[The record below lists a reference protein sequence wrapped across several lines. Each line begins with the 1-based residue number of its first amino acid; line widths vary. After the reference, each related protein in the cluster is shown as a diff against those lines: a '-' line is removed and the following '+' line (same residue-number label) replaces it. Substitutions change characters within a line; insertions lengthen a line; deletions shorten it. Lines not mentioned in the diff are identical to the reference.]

1 MIRKID
7 NYLATLIIATAG
19 IDRINIGATITD
31 SFLMT
36 PFLVLSIIYLI
47 TRIIFFTKSINM
59 GWLLKN
65 QIFLISFLIFI
76 ITLITSSIFSSDI
89 LTSSKRLV
97 LINLIL
103 VSFILML
110 SSIKHEHLDQ
120 ILFNASVL
128 GSLIFLTFNFLLL
141 LSWIN
146 IIALES
152 PFLNLEPDTIAYYVP
167 RLGGFSNDVNRAGFI
182 LSFFTY
188 ILWISKKNDLQI
200 NILIITNIFMIM
212 STLSRSTYLF
222 LFVLTI
228 SYILMFQKHLINIKM
243 IFFILLP
250 LLSLFMLTIRLDSLN
265 IIQLDEVLEERFS
278 FNNISNSGSAAIH
291 IALIKQGFN
300 LAISNLK
307 IFILGVGHGVSY
319 LFTTGYYW
327 SGSKYGNFHSQYIS
341 VFAEN
346 GFLSL
351 ISFIIFSVLFPLLS
365 SRKNIFLPILIG
377 LFFFNIFYQL
387 SSEPLYWFAILL
399 YYKKFDKVSNRSYT
413 LSLNN

>member
-97 LINLIL
+97 LINFIL

-128 GSLIFLTFNFLLL
+128 GSLVFLTFN
-141 LSWIN
+141 
-146 IIALES
+146 
-152 PFLNLEPDTIAYYVP
+152 
-167 RLGGFSNDVNRAGFI
+167 
-182 LSFFTY
+182 
-188 ILWISKKNDLQI
+188 
-200 NILIITNIFMIM
+200 
-212 STLSRSTYLF
+212 
-222 LFVLTI
+222 
-228 SYILMFQKHLINIKM
+228 
-243 IFFILLP
+243 
-250 LLSLFMLTIRLDSLN
+250 
-265 IIQLDEVLEERFS
+265 
-278 FNNISNSGSAAIH
+278 
-291 IALIKQGFN
+291 
-300 LAISNLK
+300 
-307 IFILGVGHGVSY
+307 
-319 LFTTGYYW
+319 
-327 SGSKYGNFHSQYIS
+327 
-341 VFAEN
+341 
-346 GFLSL
+346 
-351 ISFIIFSVLFPLLS
+351 
-365 SRKNIFLPILIG
+365 
-377 LFFFNIFYQL
+377 
-387 SSEPLYWFAILL
+387 
-399 YYKKFDKVSNRSYT
+399 
-413 LSLNN
+413 

>member
-1 MIRKID
+1 
-7 NYLATLIIATAG
+7 
-19 IDRINIGATITD
+19 
-31 SFLMT
+31 
-36 PFLVLSIIYLI
+36 
-47 TRIIFFTKSINM
+47 M

-97 LINLIL
+97 LINFIL

-128 GSLIFLTFNFLLL
+128 GSLVFLTFNFLLL

-243 IFFILLP
+243 IFEHN
-250 LLSLFMLTIRLDSLN
+250 LD
-265 IIQLDEVLEERFS
+265 F
-278 FNNISNSGSAAIH
+278 
-291 IALIKQGFN
+291 
-300 LAISNLK
+300 
-307 IFILGVGHGVSY
+307 
-319 LFTTGYYW
+319 
-327 SGSKYGNFHSQYIS
+327 
-341 VFAEN
+341 
-346 GFLSL
+346 
-351 ISFIIFSVLFPLLS
+351 
-365 SRKNIFLPILIG
+365 
-377 LFFFNIFYQL
+377 
-387 SSEPLYWFAILL
+387 
-399 YYKKFDKVSNRSYT
+399 
-413 LSLNN
+413 

>member
-7 NYLATLIIATAG
+7 NYLATLIIATAC
-19 IDRINIGATITD
+19 IYRINIGATITD

-89 LTSSKRLV
+89 STSSKRLV

-128 GSLIFLTFNFLLL
+128 GSLVFLTFNFLLL

-222 LFVLTI
+222 LFV
-228 SYILMFQKHLINIKM
+228 
-243 IFFILLP
+243 
-250 LLSLFMLTIRLDSLN
+250 
-265 IIQLDEVLEERFS
+265 
-278 FNNISNSGSAAIH
+278 
-291 IALIKQGFN
+291 
-300 LAISNLK
+300 
-307 IFILGVGHGVSY
+307 
-319 LFTTGYYW
+319 
-327 SGSKYGNFHSQYIS
+327 
-341 VFAEN
+341 FA
-346 GFLSL
+346 
-351 ISFIIFSVLFPLLS
+351 
-365 SRKNIFLPILIG
+365 
-377 LFFFNIFYQL
+377 
-387 SSEPLYWFAILL
+387 
-399 YYKKFDKVSNRSYT
+399 
-413 LSLNN
+413 

>member
-36 PFLVLSIIYLI
+36 PFLVLSIIYLS
-47 TRIIFFTKSINM
+47 TRIIFFSKSIHM

-97 LINLIL
+97 LINFIL

-128 GSLIFLTFNFLLL
+128 GSLVFLTFNFLLL

-222 LFVLTI
+222 LFILTI

-341 VFAEN
+341 IFAEN

-399 YYKKFDKVSNRSYT
+399 YYKKLDKVSNRSYT

>member
-1 MIRKID
+1 MFRKYD

-19 IDRINIGATITD
+19 MDRINIGASITD

-36 PFLVLSIIYLI
+36 PFLVLSIIYLS
-47 TRIIFFTKSINM
+47 TRVIFFSKSINL
-59 GWLLKN
+59 GWFLNN

-76 ITLITSSIFSSDI
+76 ITLISSSIFSSDI

-103 VSFILML
+103 VIFILML
-110 SSIKHEHLDQ
+110 SSIRNEHLDQ
-120 ILFNASVL
+120 ILFNSSVL
-128 GSLIFLTFNFLLL
+128 GSLIFLSFNFLLL
-141 LSWIN
+141 LSWIK
-146 IIALES
+146 IIVIDS
-152 PFLNLEPDTIAYYVP
+152 PFLNLDPDTIAYYVP

-188 ILWISKKNDLQI
+188 ILWISKKNKLYI
-200 NILIITNIFMIM
+200 NILIITNIFMII

-222 LFVLTI
+222 LIVLTI

-243 IFFILLP
+243 VFFILLP
-250 LLSLFMLTIRLDSLN
+250 LLSLFVLTIKLDSLN
-265 IIQLDEVLEERFS
+265 IIQLDEVIEERFS
-278 FNNISNSGSAAIH
+278 LKNISNSGSAAIH

-300 LAISNLK
+300 LAISKFK
-307 IFILGVGHGVSY
+307 IFILGVGHGASY

-341 VFAEN
+341 IFAEN
-346 GFLSL
+346 GFFSL
-351 ISFIIFSVLFPLLS
+351 ISFIVFSILFPLLS
-365 SRKNIFLPILIG
+365 KNKNVFLPILIG

-387 SSEPLYWFAILL
+387 SSEPLYWFAVLL
-399 YYKKFDKVSNRSYT
+399 YYKKLDKVANRNYSP
-413 LSLNN
+413 SLNN